1 MRTPFEHRLKSYL
14 PMMIL
19 SPITLYGSYLFLQT
33 FITDEVIIHSLLAL
47 IGLLLFFF
55 EYCRIQL
62 ISEWLGAKLERIL
75 YTSIEIPHNN
85 LTLGF
90 GITALLITLNV
101 WGATQIINH
110 IEKPLT
116 NSVIE
121 KSEFNKEV
129 KSEEQAVVEVEG
141 YLKIF
146 FWVFLGISI
155 LFHYFPLGTLFDEY
169 ERVVYRW

>member
-1 MRTPFEHRLKSYL
+1 MRTPFEHQLKSYL
-14 PMMIL
+14 PMIIL

-33 FITDEVIIHSLLAL
+33 FITDEVTIHSLLAL

-62 ISEWLGAKLERIL
+62 ISEWLASKLERIL
-75 YTSIEIPHNN
+75 YKSVEIPHTNF
-85 LTLGF
+85 TLSF

-101 WGATQIINH
+101 WSATQIINH
-110 IEKPLT
+110 IEKQAA
-116 NSVIE
+116 IE
-121 KSEFNKEV
+121 
-129 KSEEQAVVEVEG
+129 AEG

-155 LFHYFPLGTLFDEY
+155 LFHYFPLGTQFDEY
-169 ERVVYRW
+169 ERIIYKR